1 MYFFMMLI
9 TLRIPLDINNTFISI
24 CCDILNFDADYFLF
38 QPIRGGCLDCQA
50 NSKVYQSGS

>member
-1 MYFFMMLI
+1 MMLI

-38 QPIRGGCLDCQA
+38 QPIRGGCLDWQA